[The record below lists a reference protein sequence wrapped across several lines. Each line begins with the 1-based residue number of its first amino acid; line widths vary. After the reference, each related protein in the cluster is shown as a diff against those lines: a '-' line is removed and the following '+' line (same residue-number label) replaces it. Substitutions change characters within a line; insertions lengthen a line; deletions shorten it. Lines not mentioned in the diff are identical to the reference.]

1 MMTSFGALTVI
12 ALVMVLVGTNLLSL
26 ATYPEAKHR
35 GFRLA
40 STDYGFDVYDMLP
53 G

>member
-1 MMTSFGALTVI
+1 MMTSFGALTVLV
-12 ALVMVLVGTNLLSL
+12 LVMVLVGTNLLSS

-35 GFRLA
+35 RLGLA